1 MSENNMNSKT
11 NTSSNV
17 SYSKQMHVKIYSPFK
32 TYFDGSAS
40 SVSAINDTGPFDILF
55 GHHKFMTILNE
66 GEVVVR
72 TVGGK
77 QRYKIDRGIMH
88 VKENQITV
96 FLDV

>member
-1 MSENNMNSKT
+1 MSENKPDSKT
-11 NTSSNV
+11 NTPAETSDN
-17 SYSKQMHVKIYSPFK
+17 KQMHVKIYSPFK
-32 TYFDGSAS
+32 TYFDGNAL
-40 SVSAINDTGPFDILF
+40 SVSAINDTGPFDVLS

-72 TVGGK
+72 SDADK

>member
-1 MSENNMNSKT
+1 MPENNPNSKT
-11 NTSSNV
+11 KAPTSGPE
-17 SYSKQMHVKIYSPFK
+17 SKQMHVKIYSPFK
-32 TYFDGSAS
+32 TYFDGNAI
-40 SVSAINDTGPFDILF
+40 SVSARNDTGPFDILP

-72 TVGGK
+72 NEEDK